1 MDRSIAPEISNKVS
15 LSTLPVEKI
24 KLDNGIV
31 INAINGGSQE
41 ILKIELIFASGT
53 KHQSKSLVAS
63 LGYDLLREGT
73 HRLSGNEFT
82 EAIDLL
88 GGFLSTESSK
98 DFGTVALYVLNKYL
112 KEAVALIKE
121 MLTTPRF
128 DQNDFDRILEN
139 QKNNFLINQEKTS
152 FLAKQKLSERLYG
165 DSEYGKVAH
174 LSSFQEVTLAD
185 IKSFMNSHVVG
196 SSFDALIS
204 GKIRSEDIVVLK
216 EAFSSLEIN
225 NPKPEFS
232 LGKIESIT
240 GVYSIPKEMEQCSL
254 SIGKMMPNKD
264 HKDSHKI
271 SIVNTFFGGYFGS
284 RLMQNIREDKGW
296 TYGISS
302 SVFSYVDGASLMIS
316 GDVLKD
322 KGPESLEEIKKE
334 LERLQNEPVSE
345 KEISL
350 VRNYL
355 KGKLLKSFDGAFE
368 QADRFFT
375 IDTFGMD
382 WSYYDEYL
390 AELDNITADDIQEI
404 AKKYFKYEDLV
415 IVTAG

>member
-15 LSTLPVEKI
+15 LSTLPVENI
-24 KLDNGIV
+24 TLDNGIQ
-31 INAINGGSQE
+31 INSVNGGSQE
-41 ILKIELIFASGT
+41 ILKVELIFNSGT
-53 KHQSKSLVAS
+53 KHQSKPLVAS
-63 LGYDLLREGT
+63 IGYDLLREGT
-73 HRLSGNEFT
+73 TRLTGNEFT

-98 DFGTVALYVLNKYL
+98 DFGTVTLYILNKYL
-112 KEAVALIKE
+112 EESVALITE
-121 MLTTPRF
+121 MLTSPRF
-128 DQNDFDRILEN
+128 DSTDFDRLLEN
-139 QKNNFLINQEKTS
+139 QKNNFLINQEKTG
-152 FLAKQKLSERLYG
+152 FLAKQKLTERLYG
-165 DSEYGKVAH
+165 DCEYGRVAH
-174 LSSFQEVTLAD
+174 LSSFDELTLED
-185 IKSFMNSHVVG
+185 VKLFMNSHVVG
-196 SSFDALIS
+196 SPFKVLIS
-204 GKIRSEDIVVLK
+204 GKVRTEDVDVLK
-216 EAFSSLEIN
+216 SSFGALKITNEDDTLKVGNIVS
-225 NPKPEFS
+225 ETGVF
-232 LGKIESIT
+232 KIE
-240 GVYSIPKEMEQCSL
+240 KDNEQCSL

-302 SVFSYVDGASLMIS
+302 SVFAYVDGASLMIS

-322 KGPESLEEIKKE
+322 KGPESLDEIKKE
-334 LERLQNEPVSE
+334 MERLQNEPVSE